1 MQNYELVYDIFE
13 KMKYA
18 FGETGEVI
26 LRNLQEFMAMNYGF
40 KYVWL
45 NAAFW
50 GLLGSVFVFLLP
62 IAKRWV
68 IRNEK

>member
-1 MQNYELVYDIFE
+1 MVSDLLE

>member
-1 MQNYELVYDIFE
+1 MTMVSDIFE
-13 KMKYA
+13 KMKYV

-62 IAKRWV
+62 DSINISLIKYF
-68 IRNEK
+68 K

>member
-1 MQNYELVYDIFE
+1 
-13 KMKYA
+13 MKYA